1 MPRRHFYFIP
11 MFTQLKNIKF
21 ILVLILAGILDT
33 LYLSYEHFTNFIPPC
48 PIHSILGSFVDCGKV
63 LSGQYAWIFGIP
75 VAYLGLLYY
84 LFIFFL
90 AIKGH
95 FKFLFALSFFALMA
109 SGYFVYLQLF
119 VLHAI
124 CLYCMASAIINLMV
138 FFSLLTENYFKDI
151 LKMKLNF

>member
-21 ILVLILAGILDT
+21 ILVLALAGILDT

-63 LSGQYAWIFGIP
+63 LSSQYSQVFGIP

-84 LFIFFL
+84 ILFFIFLIKIKNLNLLFL
-90 AIKGH
+90 I
-95 FKFLFALSFFALMA
+95 SFFALMA
-109 SGYFVYLQLF
+109 SGYLEYLHLF
-119 VLHAI
+119 ILHAI
-124 CLYCMASAIINLMV
+124 CVYCIVSAVINL
-138 FFSLLTENYFKDI
+138 FITILCGYFLLKTKKSSRI
-151 LKMKLNF
+151 S